1 MCTFVPNLYKNMKKL
16 QHIISR
22 RHMRFNIAVLSA
34 ILAVFLVTTLL
45 QAVFTWKSIN
55 DELDNRKK
63 MEVNVQNERVDAKK
77 QSVATIVENSAPA
90 FEKELDNPKQIME
103 LLLNMMRQN
112 PELLGS
118 AVAFIPEYHSEL
130 GTLYAPYA
138 YREND
143 NIRSKVLKYDYTQFE
158 WYSIAIEN
166 DKRAWCQPYADQDGT
181 YALMTT
187 YSVPLRN
194 AEGKTVA
201 VLTGDLPMSELSY
214 VTNTIYHTS
223 SMRSIIIL
231 GMQIFGILLII
242 VIVWGAVVNMRKI
255 ESVNKQNEFIND
267 ELNIA
272 SNLQTAI
279 LPNEYPQHDHLRLR
293 AMLKPAAQVSGDFYD
308 FSLHGDKLNFC
319 IGDVATQGLGA
330 ALAMIITRTAYRTS
344 IKDTDDLKS
353 IMNKMND
360 ALVTISEQHMYATF
374 FAGQLDLQTGRLTY
388 CNAGH
393 LPPYLLSQGETHQI
407 DICANVPL
415 GITEWDFETQEL
427 QLKADDILFLYTD
440 GIVEAMN
447 ANEETF
453 GEKRL
458 SLHLKKAGEHGMK
471 PDAVMK
477 QINTALQHHMGVD
490 QEAKDDLT
498 MLVVSWLS

>member
-1 MCTFVPNLYKNMKKL
+1 MKKL

-34 ILAVFLVTTLL
+34 ILAVFLITTLL

-55 DELDNRKK
+55 DELENRKK
-63 MEVNVQNERVDAKK
+63 MEVNVQNERIDALK
-77 QSVATIVENSAPA
+77 QSVASIVENSAPA
-90 FEKELDNPKQIME
+90 FEQELENPKQITQ
-103 LLLNMMRQN
+103 LLTNMMRQN

-118 AVAFIPEYHSEL
+118 AVAFVPDYHSEQ
-130 GTLYAPYA
+130 GRLYAPYV

-143 NIRSKVLKYDYTQFE
+143 IIRTKVLKYDYTQFE

-166 DKRAWCQPYADQDGT
+166 DKRDWCHPYADQDGT

-187 YSVPLRN
+187 YSVPLHN
-194 AEGKTVA
+194 TDGKVVA

-214 VTNTIYHTS
+214 VTNTIYHKS

-255 ESVNKQNEFIND
+255 DSVNKQNEFIND
-267 ELNIA
+267 ELIIA

-279 LPNEYPQHDHLRLR
+279 LPREYPQHANLRMR

-308 FSLHGDKLNFC
+308 FSLQGDKLNFC
-319 IGDVATQGLGA
+319 IGDVATQGIGA
-330 ALAMIITRTAYRTS
+330 ALAMIITRSVYRTC
-344 IKDTDDLKS
+344 IKSHDDLKS

-360 ALVTISEQHMYATF
+360 SLVSINEQHMYATF
-374 FAGQLDLQTGRLTY
+374 FAGQLDLQTGHLTY

-393 LPPYLLSQGETHQI
+393 LPPYLLGQGEARQM

-415 GITEWDFETQEL
+415 GITEWDFETQEM
-427 QLKADDILFLYTD
+427 QLKAADTLFLYTD

-447 ANEETF
+447 VKEESF

-458 SLHLKKAGEHGMK
+458 ALHLKKAGEHAMK

-477 QINTALQHHMGVD
+477 QVNNALQHHLGID

-498 MLVVSWLS
+498 MLVISWQS